1 MGIPT
6 SLVGA
11 TSGPLVHEVDER
23 WTMAYAAALGD
34 DLACYFDTAREGG
47 VVAHPLFAV
56 CPEWPVIVA
65 SRDSLVQMGV
75 SADDV
80 QRGVHATHDL
90 TLHRLVRPGDRLS
103 TTLTISGVENRRP
116 GAFVAMVLE
125 TRDGSGDLVTT
136 TRQGTLYLGVPTDG
150 ADHPADDGE
159 NPLPSSPVDVP
170 ATEHHIEVPAG
181 AAHVYTE
188 CARIWNPIHTD
199 VEVARAAGLPGIILH
214 GTATLAHAVS
224 TVVREEAGGDPQ
236 VVRRI
241 SGRFGAMVPMPSA
254 IIVRLL
260 GRTRLDQQQ
269 SAVYFDVCN
278 AQGAAVVDRG
288 VVVLG

>member
-11 TSGPLVHEVDER
+11 TSGPIVHEVDER
-23 WTMAYAAALGD
+23 WTMAYAAAIGD
-34 DLACYFDTAREGG
+34 DLACYFDTIRDGG

-65 SRDSLVQMGV
+65 SRNALVQMGV
-75 SADDV
+75 SAGDV

-90 TLHRLVRPGDRLS
+90 ELHRLVRPGDRLS
-103 TTLTISGVENRRP
+103 TMLTITGVEHRRP
-116 GAFVAMVLE
+116 GAFMAMVLE
-125 TRDGSGDLVTT
+125 TRDDSGGLVAT

-150 ADHPADDGE
+150 EDHAPGDGRS
-159 NPLPSSPVDVP
+159 PLPSPPTGGSV
-170 ATEHHIEVPAG
+170 TEHHIEVSAG

-224 TVVREEAGGDPQ
+224 TIVREDADGDPE
-236 VVRRI
+236 VVRRV

-254 IIVRLL
+254 ITVRLL
-260 GRTRLDQQQ
+260 GRTRLDDQQ
-269 SAVYFDVCN
+269 SAVHFDVRN
-278 AQGAAVVDRG
+278 GQGAAAVDRG
-288 VVVLG
+288 VVIIG

>member
-1 MGIPT
+1 MGIPA

-11 TSGPLVHEVDER
+11 TIGPIVHEVDER
-23 WTMAYAAALGD
+23 WTMAYAAAIGD
-34 DLACYFDTAREGG
+34 DLACYFDTSRDGG

-65 SRDSLVQMGV
+65 SRDALVQMGV
-75 SADDV
+75 PAGDV

-90 TLHRLVRPGDRLS
+90 ELHRLVRAGDRLS
-103 TTLTISGVENRRP
+103 TMLTITGVEHRRP
-116 GAFVAMVLE
+116 GAFMAIVLE
-125 TRDGSGDLVTT
+125 TRDDSGGLVAT
-136 TRQGTLYLGVPTDG
+136 TRQGTLHLGVPTDG
-150 ADHPADDGE
+150 EDDAPGNGG
-159 NPLPSSPVDVP
+159 NPLPPPPTDGPV
-170 ATEHHIEVPAG
+170 TKHHIEVSAG

-199 VEVARAAGLPGIILH
+199 VAVARAAGLPGIILH

-224 TVVREEAGGDPQ
+224 TIVREEADGDPL
-236 VVRRI
+236 VVCRI

-254 IIVRLL
+254 ITVRLL
-260 GRTRLDQQQ
+260 GRTRLDDQR
-269 SAVYFDVCN
+269 SAVHFDVRN
-278 AQGAAVVDRG
+278 AQGAAAVDRG